1 MPHFRLRL
9 TARVIVVA
17 MVVPAMPFTALA
29 QGDPG
34 RAPGPIHAA
43 EAPDARGFV
52 AEPAII
58 GRALDFTTRLVGD
71 GGEVQNGL
79 YPDLGNMPTGSGW
92 ISAGPGYRHWFAG
105 DQLFVDGSAAISWRA
120 YKMVQ
125 ARIELPQLL
134 RSRLTLGTQARWQ
147 DLTQVTYFGEG
158 PTTEES
164 QRSEYRLKSVNV
176 VGYATVHPVQWLSIG
191 GRAGWIGRPSIAEPA
206 GTFERGYPASQDVFP
221 DDPVF
226 ARTNQPNYGYGEVSV
241 TADDRDRPSHP
252 RRGGLYRAAW
262 SAYSDRD
269 TGGFSFGRAELEA
282 ARFVPLASSRMVLAA
297 HGWLVATH
305 TAAGQAVP
313 FYLEPSL
320 GGHNTLRGYADYRF
334 HDRAALIFNLE
345 SRIALFTHLDAAVF
359 ADAGNVAP
367 RVGALNV
374 DRRSYGAGLRLH
386 TRRATVARV
395 DVAHGSEG
403 WRLLFRLNDPL
414 RLSRLSRRTAPVPFV
429 P

>member
-1 MPHFRLRL
+1 MPHSRLQL

-17 MVVPAMPFTALA
+17 MVVGAMSFTALA

-34 RAPGPIHAA
+34 RMPGPSQAA
-43 EAPDARGFV
+43 EAPAARGFV
-52 AEPAII
+52 AEPPLIS
-58 GRALDFTTRLVGD
+58 RALDFTTRLVGD
-71 GGEVQNGL
+71 GGEIKNGL

-105 DQLFVDGSAAISWRA
+105 DRLFVDGSAAISWRA

-134 RSRLTLGTQARWQ
+134 RSRLTLGAQTRWQ

-164 QRSEYRLKSVNV
+164 QRSEYRLESVNV
-176 VGYATVHPVQWLSIG
+176 AGYATLHPVQRLSIG
-191 GRAGWIGRPSIAEPA
+191 GRAGWIGRPSIAAPA
-206 GTFERGYPASQDVFP
+206 GTFERGYAATQDMFP

-226 ARTNQPNYGYGEVSV
+226 ARADQPNYGYGEVFV
-241 TADDRDRPSHP
+241 ALDDRDHRSHP
-252 RRGGLYRAAW
+252 TRGGLYRAAW

-269 TGGFSFGRAELEA
+269 TGGFSFGRSELEA
-282 ARFVPLASSRMVLAA
+282 ARFVPLASSRVVLAA

-305 TAAGQAVP
+305 AGDGQVVP

-334 HDRAALIFNLE
+334 HDRTTLVFNLE
-345 SRIALFTHLDAAVF
+345 SRFALFTHIDAAVF

-367 RVGALNV
+367 RVADLNV
-374 DRRSYGAGLRLH
+374 DRRSYGAGVRLH

-403 WRLLFRLNDPL
+403 WRVLFRLNDPL
-414 RLSRLSRRTAPVPFV
+414 HLSRLSRRTAPVPFV